1 METQSSQ
8 ILFAY
13 LKRILEDT
21 EKMELDLHDLEEL
34 SQNMEEKE
42 PALHQLTQEMLPFF
56 QQLKKRED
64 GLRQKADDLQRQAEE
79 IGRYMEVIQSYN
91 ELLTELTKMRDEWI
105 MVVKAEDQSI
115 LYCNKR
121 TGKYHTEEGSCEFC
135 HHRLDFQ
142 HHLLDWDAERNER
155 VWEAE
160 DECGQSFMVLS
171 FAIPWKSG
179 LVNAHVVTNI
189 TEEKKRTRQL
199 TDKAYNDPG
208 TGIFN
213 RNYAEEQLDLLLKK
227 RKPYTLGYLDLD
239 GLKYV
244 NDKFGHLEGDAYI
257 RNFVSAIK
265 ARIRN
270 SDIFA
275 RIGGDEFMILFMDC
289 PKSAA
294 EEKLSSALE
303 TFIGENQKDYPVS
316 FSYGVL
322 AITGKERE
330 LTREKLLKQA
340 DEAMYLCK
348 QENKR
353 KYHQHKDWKDSR
365 LENLE

>member
-1 METQSSQ
+1 MQSSQ

-13 LKRILEDT
+13 LRDILEDT
-21 EKMELDLHDLEEL
+21 GKMEMDLQGLEEL
-34 SQNMEEKE
+34 SRKIEKEE
-42 PALHQLTQEMLPFF
+42 PALHPLTKEMVPFL
-56 QQLKKRED
+56 QQLKMRED
-64 GLRQKADDLQRQAEE
+64 ELRQRTDELQKQAQEL
-79 IGRYMEVIQSYN
+79 GRYMEMIQSYN
-91 ELLTELTKMRDEWI
+91 DLLTELTKMRDEWI
-105 MVVKAEDQSI
+105 MVVKADDQSI

-121 TGKYHTEEGSCEFC
+121 TGKFHTEEGTCEFC

-142 HHLLDWDAERNER
+142 HHLLAWDAEKNER

-160 DECGQSFMVLS
+160 DEYGQSFMVLS
-171 FAIPWKSG
+171 FALFWKES
-179 LVNAHVVTNI
+179 LVNAHVVTNV

-199 TDKAYNDPG
+199 TDKAYNDQG

-213 RNYAEEQLDLLLKK
+213 RHYAEEQLDLLLKK
-227 RKPYTLGYLDLD
+227 RKPYTLCYLDLD

-244 NDKFGHLEGDAYI
+244 NDKFGHLEGDTYI
-257 RNFVSAIK
+257 RNFVSVVK
-265 ARIRN
+265 TRIRN

-275 RIGGDEFMILFMDC
+275 RIGGDEFIILFMDC

-294 EEKLSSALE
+294 EEKLGSALE
-303 TFIGENQKDYPVS
+303 LFIQENQKDYPVS

-330 LTREKLLKQA
+330 LTREKLFKQA